1 MAGSVSPCPKL
12 VNSSSRGGFCVTFEW
27 LKSPYSVL
35 NENNFQFGH
44 TVYRCLA
51 LTNIVAYVHQEINDP
66 KNHSKKKS
74 EIICFVIVNFKIIC

>member
-1 MAGSVSPCPKL
+1 MPQPWPAVSLSLAEAGMAGSVSPCPKL

-27 LKSPYSVL
+27 LKSLYSVL

-51 LTNIVAYVHQEINDP
+51 LTNIVT
-66 KNHSKKKS
+66 
-74 EIICFVIVNFKIIC
+74 